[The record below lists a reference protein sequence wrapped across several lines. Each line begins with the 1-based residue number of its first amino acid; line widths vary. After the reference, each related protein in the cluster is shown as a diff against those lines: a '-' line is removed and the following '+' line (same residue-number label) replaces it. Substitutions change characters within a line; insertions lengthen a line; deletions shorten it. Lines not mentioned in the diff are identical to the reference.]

1 MQTQITSLQLSF
13 LWGFCLVFHINLLQ
27 KAGFEFL
34 KLLCRKKN
42 KHFIPF
48 FFFLSSSK
56 SATPVLCTMLFPAY
70 WPQEMAAATPEKGC
84 DPHSSFPLMLMGFTL
99 CKLNSSP

>member
-1 MQTQITSLQLSF
+1 MQTQTTSLHLSF
-13 LWGFCLVFHINLLQ
+13 LYSASDGFFVWFSNINLLQ

-48 FFFLSSSK
+48 FFCLFK
-56 SATPVLCTMLFPAY
+56 DCHPSAEQNAVP
-70 WPQEMAAATPEKGC
+70 
-84 DPHSSFPLMLMGFTL
+84 SPLA
-99 CKLNSSP
+99 PRRW